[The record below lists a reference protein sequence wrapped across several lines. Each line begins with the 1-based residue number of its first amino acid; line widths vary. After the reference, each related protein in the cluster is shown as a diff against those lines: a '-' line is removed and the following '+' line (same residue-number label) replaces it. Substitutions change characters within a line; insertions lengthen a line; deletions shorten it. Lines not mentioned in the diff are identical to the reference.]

1 MRNLILF
8 LLPAITFEQSITL
21 DIDNLNRDYTD
32 ALFIT
37 NSIRSYWQYPELK
50 HSDSLSLIAKEAAK
64 QYLKTDET
72 YGNTTVFYYVDK
84 HQFNLKDNYIR
95 DAVVAWSVDTN
106 LVTREETFSS
116 IMNYNTTLV
125 GFAIEEENGFICV
138 TAKFDK

>member
-8 LLPAITFEQSITL
+8 LLPAITFAQSITL

-50 HSDSLSLIAKEAAK
+50 HSDSLSLIAKEAAQ

-72 YGNTTVFYYVDK
+72 YGNTTVFYYVDR
-84 HQFNLKDNYIR
+84 HQFSLKDNYIR
-95 DAVVAWSVDTN
+95 DAVVAWSVDTD
-106 LVTREETFSS
+106 LETREETFSS
-116 IMNYNTTLV
+116 IMNYDATLI
-125 GFAIEEENGFICV
+125 GFAIEEKDGFICV

>member
-8 LLPAITFEQSITL
+8 LLPAITFAQSITL

-50 HSDSLSLIAKEAAK
+50 HSDSLSLIAKDAA
-64 QYLKTDET
+64 QLYLETDET
-72 YGNTTVFYYVDK
+72 YGNTTVFYYVDQ
-84 HQFNLKDNYIR
+84 HQFSLKDNYIR
-95 DAVVAWSVDTN
+95 DAIIAWSVDTD
-106 LVTREETFSS
+106 LETREETFSS
-116 IMNYNTTLV
+116 IMNYDTTLI
-125 GFAIEEENGFICV
+125 GFAIEEKNGFICV

>member
-8 LLPAITFEQSITL
+8 LLPAITFAQSITL

-50 HSDSLSLIAKEAAK
+50 HSDSLSLIAKDAA
-64 QYLKTDET
+64 QLYLETDET

-84 HQFNLKDNYIR
+84 HQFSLKDNYIR
-95 DAVVAWSVDTN
+95 DAIIAWSVDTD
-106 LVTREETFSS
+106 LETREETFSS
-116 IMNYNTTLV
+116 IMNYDTTLI
-125 GFAIEEENGFICV
+125 GFAIEEKNGFICV